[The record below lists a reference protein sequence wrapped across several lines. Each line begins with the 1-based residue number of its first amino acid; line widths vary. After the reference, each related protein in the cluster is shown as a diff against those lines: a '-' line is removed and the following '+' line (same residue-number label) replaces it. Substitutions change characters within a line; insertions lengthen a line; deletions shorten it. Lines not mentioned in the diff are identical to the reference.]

1 MTVKERV
8 RASRVVE
15 KARQNTAYADRIGL
29 SYSLVMGTQLESGVM
44 QAFLTPHTKNEYSAR
59 DCAPQPLKLSI
70 HSGGIEHPCRCR

>member
-15 KARQNTAYADRIGL
+15 KARHNTAYADRIGL

-44 QAFLTPHTKNEYSAR
+44 QAFLTPHTKKR
-59 DCAPQPLKLSI
+59 TKLQITQNRKS
-70 HSGGIEHPCRCR
+70 

>member
-44 QAFLTPHTKNEYSAR
+44 QANLTTHTKKR
-59 DCAPQPLKLSI
+59 TKLQITQNRKS
-70 HSGGIEHPCRCR
+70 

>member
-29 SYSLVMGTQLESGVM
+29 SYSLATKTQLESCVM
-44 QAFLTPHTKNEYSAR
+44 QAFLTPHTEKQIK
-59 DCAPQPLKLSI
+59 PQNRKR
-70 HSGGIEHPCRCR
+70 EKRREKK

>member
-1 MTVKERV
+1 MTVNERV

-44 QAFLTPHTKNEYSAR
+44 QAFLTPHTKKR
-59 DCAPQPLKLSI
+59 TKLQI
-70 HSGGIEHPCRCR
+70 TQIVNRKREKRRKKK

>member
-1 MTVKERV
+1 MTVNERV

-44 QAFLTPHTKNEYSAR
+44 QAFLTPHTKKTDKTANIAKS
-59 DCAPQPLKLSI
+59 
-70 HSGGIEHPCRCR
+70 

>member
-44 QAFLTPHTKNEYSAR
+44 QAFLL
-59 DCAPQPLKLSI
+59 QV
-70 HSGGIEHPCRCR
+70 

>member
-1 MTVKERV
+1 MTVMERV

-44 QAFLTPHTKNEYSAR
+44 QAFFDSSYQKNGQN
-59 DCAPQPLKLSI
+59 CK
-70 HSGGIEHPCRCR
+70 